1 MIAKLTFE
9 QIVTLH
15 ELALS
20 GHGGLPG
27 VKDEGYVYLIVDK
40 PYSEYFGEEQY
51 PGLFLKAA
59 VYWHGL
65 ATAHCFSD
73 GNKRTALMTALT
85 FLEINGYEL
94 HVDEDL
100 LFEICIQVATRQMD
114 LYQLGKWIEDHCR

>member
-40 PYSEYFGEEQY
+40 PYSE
-51 PGLFLKAA
+51 
-59 VYWHGL
+59 
-65 ATAHCFSD
+65 
-73 GNKRTALMTALT
+73 
-85 FLEINGYEL
+85 
-94 HVDEDL
+94 
-100 LFEICIQVATRQMD
+100 
-114 LYQLGKWIEDHCR
+114 